1 MRFIA
6 VYAFLAS
13 AATFAS
19 EHGGAHGPHHAP
31 SVTSLIAPAVNVI
44 ILVGF
49 LVWKLKKPLSDSFTK
64 KSEEVTN
71 TLERASLKSKEA
83 QMMLEN
89 EQRKISNLNGE
100 IKNLNDQTEADV
112 KNFEKALSKE
122 TEEKIQKLK
131 ADATSKIAADK
142 KAIMDELNAELLNQV
157 IAKAKTTIK
166 TNKDYQ
172 SKASNKLLQGL
183 K

>member
-6 VYAFLAS
+6 KYALLLFPTIAFAAGNGGHGS
-13 AATFAS
+13 AAD
-19 EHGGAHGPHHAP
+19 
-31 SVTSLIAPAVNVI
+31 LIAPAVNVA
-44 ILVGF
+44 LLAGF
-49 LVWKLKKPLSDSFTK
+49 LVWKLKKPLNDMFTK
-64 KSEEVTN
+64 KAEEITN

-89 EQRKISNLNGE
+89 EQRKITNLSTE
-100 IKNLNDQTEADV
+100 MKNLADQSESDV
-112 KNFEKALSKE
+112 KTFEKNIAKE
-122 TEEKIQKLK
+122 TEDKIHKLK
-131 ADATSKIAADK
+131 TDATSKIAADK
-142 KAIMDELNAELLNQV
+142 KAIMDELNADLLNQV
-157 IAKAKTTIK
+157 IFKTKSTIK